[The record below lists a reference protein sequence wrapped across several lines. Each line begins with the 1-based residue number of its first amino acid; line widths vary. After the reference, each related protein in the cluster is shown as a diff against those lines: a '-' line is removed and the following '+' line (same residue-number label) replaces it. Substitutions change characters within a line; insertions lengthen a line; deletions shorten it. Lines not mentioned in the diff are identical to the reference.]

1 MANCMRINVCAR
13 AWHEGSSMTDQHAKL
28 GQSA

>member
-13 AWHEGSSMTDQHAKL
+13 VWHERGSMTDQQDHL